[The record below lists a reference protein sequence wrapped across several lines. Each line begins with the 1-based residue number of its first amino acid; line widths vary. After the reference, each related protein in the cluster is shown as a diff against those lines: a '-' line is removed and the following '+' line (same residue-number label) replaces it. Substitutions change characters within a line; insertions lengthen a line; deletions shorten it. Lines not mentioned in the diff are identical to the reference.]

1 MWVNR
6 QGIRA
11 KPRKV
16 RPGLLPAVEYEADE
30 IVRRVPGDEG
40 LYPLWRAALESAADV
55 PRRTGGDPTVTSDG
69 CYGMFFTSHQIATID
84 LRQPA
89 G

>member
-1 MWVNR
+1 VWVNR

-16 RPGLLPAVEYEADE
+16 RAGRLPAVEYEADE
-30 IVRRVPGDEG
+30 IVRRAPDTKDYIRFGSRLWKAPQAFRGERVATR
-40 LYPLWRAALESAADV
+40 PLH
-55 PRRTGGDPTVTSDG
+55 PDG
-69 CYGMFFTSHQIATID
+69 CYGVFSASHQVAAID